1 MLNEKVDFQFLN
13 VFIVVCGVVFLAV
26 MWGGF
31 YFFVRFKKRD
41 DTYRHRF
48 QDIHLGDKT
57 DE

>member
-13 VFIVVCGVVFLAV
+13 VFIVVCGVLFLIV

-41 DTYRHRF
+41 DAYRKRF
-48 QDIHLGDKT
+48 AEIHLG
-57 DE
+57 EPSEE